1 MRGSSVPSTAASE
14 DRPYC
19 GRFAPTPSG
28 PLHFGSLVT
37 ALAGF
42 LDARHAVGRWLLR
55 IDDLDRER
63 SRAEHT
69 ATIQRQLEAHG
80 LHWDGSVH
88 HQSSHLTAYQATL
101 DGLLRDGLCYR
112 CDCTRARLASES
124 LPGPDDPVYS
134 GRCRDRLVAQGPASL
149 RLRVGTGRV
158 AIDDAWRGRIARDL
172 QAEIGDF
179 VLRRADSTIGYQL
192 ASVVD
197 ERLLGITHVV
207 RGADLIGSSLR
218 QQHLHQLLHGE
229 APAFRHIPLVL
240 DAQGRKLSK
249 QNHAA
254 PLPANAAP
262 RQLALAL
269 TVLGQ
274 PVPPELDGAGVHD
287 LLNWATRCWNPSKLP
302 RESRVHA
309 QGLSPL

>member
-1 MRGSSVPSTAASE
+1 MVVERAS
-14 DRPYC
+14 RYR

-42 LDARHAVGRWLLR
+42 LDARHAGGDWLLR

-63 SRAEHT
+63 SREAHVD
-69 ATIQRQLEAHG
+69 TILRQLEAHG

-88 HQSSHLTAYQATL
+88 RQSAHLEAYAQAL
-101 DGLLRDGLCYR
+101 DGLQRDGLCYR
-112 CDCTRARLASES
+112 CDCTRARLATES
-124 LPGPDDPVYS
+124 PPGPDDPVYS
-134 GRCRDRLVAQGPASL
+134 GRCRDRNVDGALASL
-149 RLRVGTGRV
+149 RLRIGSGGV
-158 AIDDAWRGRIARDL
+158 AIDDAWRGRIERDL
-172 QAEIGDF
+172 QREIGDF

-197 ERLLGITHVV
+197 EHLLGITHVV

-218 QQHLHQLLHGE
+218 QQHLHLLLYGA

-240 DAQGRKLSK
+240 DAEGRKLSK

-254 PLPANAAP
+254 PLSMDAAP
-262 RQLALAL
+262 RNLVQALRL
-269 TVLGQ
+269 LGQ
-274 PVPPELDGAGVHD
+274 DVPSELNSAPIDALLERAIRNWTPSRLPPEAG
-287 LLNWATRCWNPSKLP
+287 LQLP
-302 RESRVHA
+302 T
-309 QGLSPL
+309 